1 MTDRNVKVTLNAN
14 VSPYVAGMRQ
24 AADATGK
31 VDKAGQSMAV
41 GMTKMAAA
49 AGVAAIGLST
59 FTKLAKDS
67 IAAATQ
73 LQDSTA
79 KMQVVFGSASGAITK
94 FANDSTQSFGLSK
107 RAAYDATSTF
117 AIFGKAAGLTG
128 NELTKF
134 STDLTKRSVDL
145 SSFFGGSVE
154 QAITA
159 VGAALR
165 GESEPIRAYG
175 VLLDDATLRA
185 KALEMGLISSVKE
198 GLTPQARA
206 LAAQAEVLRQSSD
219 AAGDYERT
227 LGGMANSQKEA
238 AKAWED
244 AKATFG
250 EAALPAATAGTKAG
264 ASGVT
269 WISRW
274 FSDMTAGMAA
284 NVALITGNSEA
295 YDNAMARMMGGSD
308 DAAASAGA
316 LGSAAAGA
324 AGGVDALAGSAAGA
338 AGAVGTMDDQMKA
351 AIGGLFGFID
361 AQQAVA
367 SSNRDMLGMES
378 ELRDSARQTGTARTG
393 SAAKSTKA
401 SEAERKAAQ
410 KVTDAIREKDRA
422 EMDAEIKS
430 ARRKAERR
438 AESRADAGA
447 RADVQAGV
455 KRAIDTDKAARAGQ
469 DIDGFNQGGS
479 VGEATGSL
487 TKGEQAALDK
497 KIDAIRARHKKALDA
512 QLKGLKE
519 ATTTARATAG
529 AVDSYSFSLDA
540 NTEAGR
546 RNLDT
551 ISGQVDKVQAN
562 AQAVYDAAILDG
574 KGAEEAG
581 RMARDALI
589 AGYDAITRSATN
601 VGFARGEVEKYLKS
615 LGLIPSEIETAFKV
629 DTSAADAAMKKLM
642 NKWKKEYDWTS
653 TGKGPTAPTP
663 KVSTPAKRPST
674 AESRRPRWDPKSGGY
689 TMFAAGGEI
698 GGPGS
703 ATSDSVPI
711 WASRGEYMVNAQQY
725 AANRDLVRAIN
736 NATGPVAAGGFSIGA
751 VNVTESSASNVRANV
766 IDALAEAAYRG
777 GGVR

>member
-1 MTDRNVKVTLNAN
+1 MTDRTVKVTLQAA
-14 VSPYVAGMRQ
+14 VAPYVAGMRQ

-41 GMTKMAAA
+41 GLGKMAAA
-49 AGVAAIGLST
+49 AGVATVGLST
-59 FTKLAKDS
+59 FSKVAKDS
-67 IAAATQ
+67 IAAATE

-79 KMQVVFGSASGAITK
+79 KMQVVFGGASGAITK

-128 NELTKF
+128 DELTRF
-134 STDLTKRSVDL
+134 STDLTKRAVDL

-175 VLLDDATLRA
+175 VLLDDAGLRA

-219 AAGDYERT
+219 AAGDYIKT
-227 LGGMANSQKEA
+227 IDGMANSQKEA

-244 AKATFG
+244 AKAEFG
-250 EAALPAATAGTKAG
+250 TEALPVATKGTQLAAEGLRVLAEEGL
-264 ASGVT
+264 GVIPVIGP
-269 WISRW
+269 WLRLALDDS
-274 FSDMTAGMAA
+274 SD
-284 NVALITGNSEA
+284 
-295 YDNAMARMMGGSD
+295 
-308 DAAASAGA
+308 SAEA

-324 AGGVDALAGSAAGA
+324 AGGVDALASSAGGAG
-338 AGAVGTMDDQMKA
+338 GAIASMDDQMKA

-455 KRAIDTDKAARAGQ
+455 KKAIDTDKAARAGQ

-497 KIDAIRARHKKALDA
+497 KIDAIRARHKKSLDA

-601 VGFARGEVEKYLKS
+601 VGFARGEVEKYLQS

-642 NKWKKEYDWTS
+642 NKWRKEYDWTS

-663 KVSTPAKRPST
+663 KVSTPAKKPSI
-674 AESRRPRWDPKSGGY
+674 AEQRRPKWDPKSGGY
-689 TMFAAGGEI
+689 TMFAGGGEI

-703 ATSDSVPI
+703 TTSDSVPI

-777 GGVR
+777 GRVR